1 MAVSEERW
9 ARLVLARAMRT
20 RADVS
25 QAETLSRVWTV
36 CPRNMA
42 SEAQMRQ
49 ENERTR
55 RAKVRAARKCC
66 GFLFLK

>member
-1 MAVSEERW
+1 MVVVKRW
-9 ARLVLARAMRT
+9 VILVLANAMRI

-25 QAETLSRVWTV
+25 QAEIRSRVWMV